1 MSGVGFPNE
10 SPGLVTPADEM
21 SGSQRYTVMYGQ
33 GMSGTAIQNSIAY
46 QIIANDG
53 VRVQP
58 TLITSVET
66 EDGVMVPAQ
75 TPATERIIDEE
86 VADQVMTMLEGAVSD
101 EGSAPQARI
110 PGYRVA
116 GKTGTADR
124 YDDRLGR
131 YSGKTAS
138 FIGIAP
144 ADDPQI
150 IVSVF
155 VQKPSI
161 LFYGGLVAAPI
172 FKDVMTYALAELEI
186 PPTGEE
192 PEELLIEL
200 EEPPSRSDPRV
211 LGSEYLP

>member
-1 MSGVGFPNE
+1 V
-10 SPGLVTPADEM
+10 
-21 SGSQRYTVMYGQ
+21 
-33 GMSGTAIQNSIAY
+33 
-46 QIIANDG
+46 IANDG

-58 TLITSVET
+58 SLIKSVET
-66 EDGVMVPAQ
+66 DDGVMVPAQ
-75 TPATERIIDEE
+75 PPATERVVDET
-86 VADQVMTMLEGAVSD
+86 VADQVLTMLEGAVSD
-101 EGSAPQARI
+101 EGSAPQAAI

-172 FKDVMTYALAELEI
+172 FKDVMTYALAELAI

-192 PEELLIEL
+192 PAEPVIEL
-200 EEPPSRSDPRV
+200 DEPPAKSDPRV